1 MWKEQLWLLDTL
13 QLERIQKESK
23 RMNLKEKK
31 RIFNLYFSLDFFVLS
46 QDKKL
51 VTVYSL
57 NKSENR
63 YEATEAT
70 AEAENGYEIVGVSAS
85 DFNHDGHLDLL
96 LSQTLKTD
104 TTGTI
109 HHRLFLGDG
118 DDLKLSGWNIP
129 ASKDQFLL
137 FDSRGRMLVDFLG
150 VPVGNSVNNDDIN
163 NNLMIWSAEADDPQG
178 LVSGYTLTPLENSC
192 KPFSPQ
198 SHAFADFNGDGFA
211 DLLLICQGKSGNYL
225 KLLISDEKDSTFN
238 NPMTIDLPAG
248 HGPISL
254 GDVDANGSLDLI
266 YAVCYPPETCSQEN
280 SIHVLFNT
288 QKPFCNHDDQ
298 ENCKVLAEI
307 MEADKDFT
315 GFVDSKK
322 MVVDVDN
329 KFKLDTKVPLAI
341 GDYNVNGFPDIL
353 AVVRNSETMKNH
365 PILFENVK
373 NGLKRTFTRSTSGTE
388 ELEKVS
394 TVTGASFINLYQ
406 DGPPDI
412 ILNYQDDRTGK
423 SMIKLIQNGFVQ
435 DAFFLRTEALNG
447 VCPATCISKKTGSTA
462 HRPYGSSFPGPTV
475 KFSFTDFDGSLRIR
489 SASQLPQS
497 GNGRVSAPFLLF
509 GLGRTNNF
517 VELLAVRTP
526 SRLGPN
532 LARKAGLVPNSDLII
547 NSPHADSPNAFH
559 FELHILP
566 GQYFLWVLISIAT
579 ATLVLGSLTAY
590 FKWQEIKEDNEERKK
605 AIHSINFDAL

>member
-1 MWKEQLWLLDTL
+1 MVS
-13 QLERIQKESK
+13 I
-23 RMNLKEKK
+23 
-31 RIFNLYFSLDFFVLS
+31 
-46 QDKKL
+46 
-51 VTVYSL
+51 YSL
-57 NKSENR
+57 NQSGNR
-63 YEATEAT
+63 YEAGEAT
-70 AEAENGYEIVGVSAS
+70 ASAENGYEIVGVSVS

-96 LSQTLKTD
+96 LSQKLKSD
-104 TTGTI
+104 LNANI

-118 DDLKLSGWNIP
+118 DNLKLSGWKIP
-129 ASKDQFLL
+129 ESKDQFLL
-137 FDSRGRMLVDFLG
+137 FDSQGRMLVDFLG
-150 VPVGNSVNNDDIN
+150 VPAYSEGNSNDK
-163 NNLMIWSAEADDPQG
+163 LMIWTAEADDPQG
-178 LVSGYTLTPLENSC
+178 LVSGYTLKPFEEGC

-211 DLLLICQGKSGNYL
+211 DLLLICEGKNGGNYL
-225 KLLISDEKDSTFN
+225 KLLISNEKDSSFN
-238 NPMTIDLPAG
+238 NPMTIDLPEG

-254 GDVDANGSLDLI
+254 GDVDASGSSDLI
-266 YAVCYPPETCSQEN
+266 FAVCYPPETCSQEN

-288 QKPFCNHDDQ
+288 QRPFCTRTDQ
-298 ENCKVLAEI
+298 ENCKVLADI
-307 MEADKDFT
+307 MEADKNFI
-315 GFVDSKK
+315 GFSEN
-322 MVVDVDN
+322 N
-329 KFKLDTKVPLAI
+329 KVIIKIDDEFKLDTKIPLAV

-353 AVVRNSETMKNH
+353 AVVKNSLNGKKH
-365 PILFENVK
+365 PILLENLQDGK
-373 NGLKRTFTRSTSGTE
+373 KRTFVRSKIGTE

-394 TVTGASFINLYQ
+394 NVTGASFVNLYQ

-412 ILNYQDDRTGK
+412 ILNYQTEGDHK
-423 SMIKLIQNGFVQ
+423 PMVKLIQNGFVQ

-447 VCPATCISKKTGSTA
+447 VCPATCMSKKTGSTA

-497 GNGRVSAPFLLF
+497 GNGRIAAPFLLF

-526 SRLGPN
+526 FRFGPN

-547 NSPHADSPNAFH
+547 NSPHADSPNSFH

-579 ATLVLGSLTAY
+579 AMLVLGSLTAY
-590 FKWQEIKEDNEERKK
+590 FKWLEIKEDNEERKR

>member
-1 MWKEQLWLLDTL
+1 M
-13 QLERIQKESK
+13 
-23 RMNLKEKK
+23 
-31 RIFNLYFSLDFFVLS
+31 DFFVLS
-46 QDKKL
+46 EDKNL

-57 NKSENR
+57 NSSGNR

-70 AEAENGYEIVGVSAS
+70 ASAENGYEIVGVSVS

-96 LSQTLKTD
+96 LSQKLKSSSD
-104 TTGTI
+104 SNGNI

-118 DDLKLSGWNIP
+118 DSLKLSGWKIP

-137 FDSRGRMLVDFLG
+137 FDSQGRMLVDFLG
-150 VPVGNSVNNDDIN
+150 VPASASTIDDSNDDK
-163 NNLMIWSAEADDPQG
+163 LMVWTAEADDPQG
-178 LVSGYTLTPLENSC
+178 LVSGFALKPFVNGC

-198 SHAFADFNGDGFA
+198 SHAFADFNGDGFS
-211 DLLLICQGKSGNYL
+211 DLLLICENGKRTYL
-225 KLLISDEKDSTFN
+225 KLLISDDKDSSFKT
-238 NPMTIDLPAG
+238 PMTIDLPEG

-266 YAVCYPPETCSQEN
+266 FAVCYPPETCSQEN

-288 QKPFCNHDDQ
+288 QRPFCNRHGQ
-298 ENCKVLAEI
+298 ENCKVLADI
-307 MEADKDFT
+307 MEADKEFIGFT
-315 GFVDSKK
+315 ESKQLVVKVDE
-322 MVVDVDN
+322 N
-329 KFKLDTKVPLAI
+329 FKLDTKIPLAI

-353 AVVRNSETMKNH
+353 AVVKNSLNDKIH
-365 PILFENVK
+365 PILLENRPD
-373 NGLKRTFTRSTSGTE
+373 GIKRTFQRSTIGTE

-394 TVTGASFINLYQ
+394 SVTGASFINLYQ
-406 DGPPDI
+406 DGPPDV
-412 ILNYQDDRTGK
+412 ILNYENEKGK
-423 SMIKLIQNGFVQ
+423 PMVKVIQNGFVQ

-447 VCPATCISKKTGSTA
+447 VCPATCMSKKTGSTA
-462 HRPYGSSFPGPTV
+462 HRPYGSSYPGPTV

-497 GNGRVSAPFLLF
+497 GNGRVAAPFLLF

-517 VELLAVRTP
+517 VELLVVRTP
-526 SRLGPN
+526 SRIGPN
-532 LARKAGLVPNSDLII
+532 SARKAGLVPNSDLII
-547 NSPHADSPNAFH
+547 NSPHADSPNSFH

-579 ATLVLGSLTAY
+579 AMLVLGSLTAY
-590 FKWQEIKEDNEERKK
+590 FKWREIKEDNEERKR